1 MPHQKRPELPV
12 HLLPL
17 ERANPGFLQK
27 LVDRF
32 QGNTVD
38 ELRLLDEKLKH
49 GEPLELRKILHRM
62 KSSSRMMGAT
72 EFGDACE
79 RLEKTVESLDGSE
92 REKQIRALIADGQWL
107 LGNLPSVQE
116 LLAKNPT

>member
-1 MPHQKRPELPV
+1 MPQQKRPELPV

-32 QGNTVD
+32 QANTTD

-49 GEPLELRKILHRM
+49 GEPLELRKILQRI
-62 KSSSRMMGAT
+62 KSSYRMMG
-72 EFGDACE
+72 DH
-79 RLEKTVESLDGSE
+79 
-92 REKQIRALIADGQWL
+92 
-107 LGNLPSVQE
+107 NL
-116 LLAKNPT
+116 